1 MSATARPASW
11 RDVMAAIS
19 TSGCSTSKRSNS
31 TPVYPVPPTIPTLI
45 MVLRHSIRLR
55 EGAMILHRP
64 ARPPQPQ
71 RPTWT
76 KSRYHS
82 LLSAPRL
89 PMPAE
94 WIEALHIISV
104 VCWFAALFYLPR
116 LFVYHAM
123 AEDRISI
130 ERFKIMERK
139 LSRGIATPAM
149 IAALTFGIWLA
160 SLAQDYYLHQG

>member
-1 MSATARPASW
+1 
-11 RDVMAAIS
+11 
-19 TSGCSTSKRSNS
+19 
-31 TPVYPVPPTIPTLI
+31 
-45 MVLRHSIRLR
+45 
-55 EGAMILHRP
+55 
-64 ARPPQPQ
+64 
-71 RPTWT
+71 
-76 KSRYHS
+76 
-82 LLSAPRL
+82 
-89 PMPAE
+89 MPAE

-160 SLAQDYYLHQG
+160 SLAPDYYLHQGWFLAKVTLVTLLVVYHHVCLYLLRQFRKDRNTRSHVFYRWFNEIPVLFLIAIVILVVVRPF